1 MQNPDAQPAQ
11 VVFRGDAAQLFPLA
25 LGTGLLSIVT
35 LGIYR
40 FWAKARIRRH
50 VWSRVVLDGDALEYT
65 GTGLEKFLG
74 FLMAVVVLAVYLA
87 VVQLILFSFGIR
99 FLMDPRTEAE
109 EIAQGVSI
117 LLSFAAILPL
127 ILFAVYRA
135 RRYKL
140 ARTLWRGIRFGM
152 DGSAWGYVLRAL
164 GYGALA
170 VGSLGLLWPLMTFRL
185 EAYMTDRMHWGTARF
200 RQGGAWTGLYPA
212 LRPYVAGLACAV
224 IGVALVM
231 AEREVG
237 YLPLAA
243 GLVVMAV
250 GAVIYPVRAF
260 GYLTRHK
267 TLGDGIS
274 FGSDPRA
281 GQVIWLYIKGGFLTG
296 LTGSVASGAIFG
308 VIGVA
313 VAGLG
318 DPQEFSALLAA
329 EVVALGIVGYLVML
343 SVLSA
348 LSLVFIA
355 QPVLAHFVGTMR
367 VAAPEGFGAIRQ
379 STVDR
384 GADAEGFADA
394 LDIGGAF

>member
-1 MQNPDAQPAQ
+1 MQIPEALTAE
-11 VVFRGDAAQLFPLA
+11 VEFRGDAAQLFPLA

-50 VWSRVVLDGDALEYT
+50 VWSRIVLGGDALEYT

-99 FLMDPRTEAE
+99 FLMDPQTEAE

-127 ILFAVYRA
+127 ILFAVFRA

-152 DGSAWGYVLRAL
+152 EGGAWGYVLRAL

-170 VGSLGLLWPLMTFRL
+170 VGSLGILWPLMTFRL
-185 EAYMTDRMHWGTARF
+185 EAYMTDRMHWGNARF
-200 RQGGAWTGLYPA
+200 RQGGDWTGLYPA
-212 LRPYVAGLACAV
+212 LRPYLAGLAVAV
-224 IGVALVM
+224 AGAAL
-231 AEREVG
+231 ALAGQEIG
-237 YLPLAA
+237 YLPLVA
-243 GLVVMAV
+243 GLVLMAV

-260 GYLTRHK
+260 GYLTGLK
-267 TLGDGIS
+267 SLDGGIGLGS
-274 FGSDPRA
+274 EPRA
-281 GQVIWLYIKGGFLTG
+281 GRVIWLYIKGGFLTG

-308 VIGVA
+308 AIGVA

-329 EVVALGIVGYLVML
+329 EVVVLGIVGYLVML

-355 QPVLAHFVGTMR
+355 QPVLAHFVETMQVR
-367 VAAPEGFGAIRQ
+367 APDGFGAIRQ
-379 STVDR
+379 ATADR